1 MKLWIF
7 NHYAIAPGKSGITRD
22 YDLSKRLID
31 AGHEVTIFASS
42 FDHRTRKENY
52 FSKESKRFYKVEK
65 LEGIRYVWIRTTP
78 YKKNNLKRVFNIL
91 SYAYRGLKASR
102 RIEGK
107 PDTVMGTI
115 VHPLAA
121 FLGYVVAQ
129 NQKALFYFEERDL
142 WPETLIHLG
151 KFSEKN
157 PIIKVLGQLELFLYK
172 KAKRIIVLFDKAPDY
187 VRSKGI
193 EERKIIY
200 LPNGVDIERYNR
212 IYPLPEDM
220 EKKIE
225 GLEEKFLAVYTGAH
239 GLANNLDVLINT
251 AKIIQETNNNIHF
264 LFVGDGVEKERLI
277 SRVKNEKIHNISFF
291 DPISK
296 DLIPSLLS
304 RCNVGLIS
312 MLDADLY
319 KWGMSLNKV
328 YDYMAASIPTII
340 RCNMSETIVQRSN
353 GGVEVKSEDEMAER
367 LEYAYRHPEIMKQMG
382 LNAREYVEEYHSWDE
397 NAKTLIQAMN
407 EDLQNEKHVHELKG
421 GN

>member
-42 FDHRTRKENY
+42 FDHRTRKENH
-52 FSKESKRFYKVEK
+52 FSKDSKEYYKVEE
-65 LEGIRYVWIRTTP
+65 LESIRYVWIKTTP
-78 YKKNNLKRVFNIL
+78 YRKNNLNRVFNIL
-91 SYAYRGLKASR
+91 SYAYRGWKASK
-102 RIEGK
+102 RIDRK

-121 FLGYVVAQ
+121 FLGYIVSV
-129 NQKALFYFEERDL
+129 NKKALFYFEERDL
-142 WPETLIHLG
+142 WPETLVHLG
-151 KFSEKN
+151 KFSERN

-193 EERKIIY
+193 EDRKIIY
-200 LPNGVDIERYNR
+200 LPNGVDIDRYKS
-212 IYPLPEDM
+212 IYSLPDTV
-220 EKKIE
+220 EKQLKQLH
-225 GLEEKFLAVYTGAH
+225 GKYLAVYTGAH
-239 GLANNLDVLINT
+239 GLANNLDVLLNT
-251 AKIIQETNNNIHF
+251 AKLIGETNNNVHF
-264 LFVGDGVEKERLI
+264 LLVGDGVEKERLI
-277 SRVKNEKIHNISFF
+277 SRTKNENIHNVSFV
-291 DPISK
+291 DPIPK
-296 DLIPSLLS
+296 ELIPSLLS

-340 RCNMSETIVQRSN
+340 RCNMPETIVKRSH
-353 GGVEVKSEDEMAER
+353 GGFEVKSEKEMAEK
-367 LEYAYRHPEIMKQMG
+367 LQYAFENPEKMKEMG
-382 LNAREYVEEYHSWDE
+382 WNARKYVEEYHSWEE
-397 NAKTLIQAMN
+397 NAKTLIHAMN
-407 EDLQNEKHVHELKG
+407 EDLKNDVVSGKRG
-421 GN
+421 GNQ